1 MSNNF
6 DLKKYLVENKLTTN
20 SRMLNENEVT
30 NYVDDLVD
38 IMSSGAGKATGLTML
53 KSNVKNITRELK
65 AKGLLDAVSK
75 ELTDYIN
82 TTEGFTFQDIKALEQ
97 HGYDMSGVNRSNLYD
112 VDKMMNENENFT
124 VKLLVPKIYF
134 DVKSGELS
142 KSPYDWY
149 TKAELKDADV
159 TSYTDGAELANV
171 VFDGNISRAK
181 TFEKE
186 FPGLFKVV
194 SGMTEKKKHSKMMNE
209 NENPVDSGVA
219 QFPQLVKK
227 YGEEAVRTALDA
239 AYENTW
245 YNIHDVS
252 HDTMDD
258 EEVDMQA
265 RAEFKDQIKFF
276 KQNPVALEDLITD
289 TIDSM
294 EEGKKAKHSK
304 MMKESK
310 AVKKVTAGGITYKV
324 GDDDPEDEG
333 IIMYIDKHKNGYF
346 ITGGTF
352 RDPHDYAEGEEPD
365 EGYGYAIDFEGN
377 RIDEDDLD

>member
-1 MSNNF
+1 LSGAFFVYLGIFIIKQKDMSNNF

-194 SGMTEKKKHSKMMNE
+194 SGMTEKKKHSKMM
-209 NENPVDSGVA
+209 
-219 QFPQLVKK
+219 
-227 YGEEAVRTALDA
+227 
-239 AYENTW
+239 
-245 YNIHDVS
+245 
-252 HDTMDD
+252 
-258 EEVDMQA
+258 
-265 RAEFKDQIKFF
+265 
-276 KQNPVALEDLITD
+276 
-289 TIDSM
+289 
-294 EEGKKAKHSK
+294 
-304 MMKESK
+304 KESK

>member
-20 SRMLNENEVT
+20 SKMLTENEVT

-53 KSNVKNITRELK
+53 KSNVKNITGELK

-82 TTEGFTFQDIKALEQ
+82 TTEGFTFQDIEALEQ
-97 HGYDMSGVNRSNLYD
+97 HGYDMSGVDRSNLYD
-112 VDKMMNENENFT
+112 ADKMMNEGEESKKPSIKVLRNLYYFDKLGSVAAKEDIDEKYHKDSDLIFKKGTT
-124 VKLLVPKIYF
+124 VKDDTKHDDSEYEMII
-134 DVKSGELS
+134 KS
-142 KSPYDWY
+142 KR
-149 TKAELKDADV
+149 LKKG
-159 TSYTDGAELANV
+159 TDYKML
-171 VFDGNISRAK
+171 
-181 TFEKE
+181 
-186 FPGLFKVV
+186 
-194 SGMTEKKKHSKMMNE
+194 TES
-209 NENPVDSGVA
+209 
-219 QFPQLVKK
+219 
-227 YGEEAVRTALDA
+227 
-239 AYENTW
+239 
-245 YNIHDVS
+245 
-252 HDTMDD
+252 
-258 EEVDMQA
+258 
-265 RAEFKDQIKFF
+265 
-276 KQNPVALEDLITD
+276 
-289 TIDSM
+289 
-294 EEGKKAKHSK
+294 EEGKHSK

-352 RDPHDYAEGEEPD
+352 RDPHDYAEGEEPN

>member
-1 MSNNF
+1 MDNF
-6 DLKKYLVENKLTTN
+6 DLKKYLVENKRTTN
-20 SRMLNENEVT
+20 SRMLNEKEESKKPSIKVLRNLYYFDKLGSVAAKEDIDEKYHKDSNLVFKKGT
-30 NYVDDLVD
+30 TVKDDTKHD
-38 IMSSGAGKATGLTML
+38 DSEYEMIIKSKRL
-53 KSNVKNITRELK
+53 K
-65 AKGLLDAVSK
+65 KG
-75 ELTDYIN
+75 TDYKML
-82 TTEGFTFQDIKALEQ
+82 TESEEG
-97 HGYDMSGVNRSNLYD
+97 
-112 VDKMMNENENFT
+112 
-124 VKLLVPKIYF
+124 
-134 DVKSGELS
+134 
-142 KSPYDWY
+142 
-149 TKAELKDADV
+149 
-159 TSYTDGAELANV
+159 
-171 VFDGNISRAK
+171 
-181 TFEKE
+181 
-186 FPGLFKVV
+186 
-194 SGMTEKKKHSKMMNE
+194 KHSKMMKE

-227 YGEEAVRTALDA
+227 YGEEAVRTALDV

-276 KQNPVALEDLITD
+276 KQNPAALEDLISD

-352 RDPHDYAEGEEPD
+352 RDPHDYAEGEEPN